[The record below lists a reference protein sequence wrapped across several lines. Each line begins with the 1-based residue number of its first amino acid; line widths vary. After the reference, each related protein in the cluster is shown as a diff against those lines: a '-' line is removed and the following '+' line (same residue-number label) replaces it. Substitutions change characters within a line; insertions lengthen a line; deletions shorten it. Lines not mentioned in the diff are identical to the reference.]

1 MPSWIDLIGVAAG
14 LCGIA
19 GFAPQIVK
27 ILRERETHAI
37 SVRMYFL
44 TTTAFLLW
52 VLYGLAQRSWPIVAA
67 NGVMLAMAG
76 TILVL
81 KLRFK

>member
-1 MPSWIDLIGVAAG
+1 MGWIELVGVAAG

-19 GFAPQIVK
+19 GFAPQIAR

-37 SVRMYFL
+37 SAKMYGL
-44 TTTAFLLW
+44 TTAGFLLW
-52 VLYGLAQRSWPIVAA
+52 LIFGLAERNWPIVAA
-67 NGVMLAMAG
+67 NAVMLAMAAF
-76 TILVL
+76 ILIL